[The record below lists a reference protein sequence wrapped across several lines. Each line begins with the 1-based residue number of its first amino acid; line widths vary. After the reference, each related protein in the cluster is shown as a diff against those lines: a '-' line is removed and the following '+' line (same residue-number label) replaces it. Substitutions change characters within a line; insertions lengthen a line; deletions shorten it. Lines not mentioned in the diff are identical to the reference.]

1 MLETS
6 KKILIVEDNMPTLNL
21 IGSILTPAGYDVHL
35 ADSIDKALYILTQ
48 NKMKLAI
55 VDHYLGDKTAF
66 DFVIAMEGERPP
78 FPMILI
84 TAHET
89 KDLLVK
95 GRTYGYGQIL
105 KKPVEP
111 ERLIKLV
118 SSALRPPRD

>member
-6 KKILIVEDNMPTLNL
+6 KKILVVEDNGPTLSL

-35 ADSIDKALYILTQ
+35 ADNIEKALYIMKQ
-48 NKMKLAI
+48 GGVKLAI

-66 DFVIAMEGERPP
+66 DFVISMEVDRPT

-105 KKPVEP
+105 KKPFEA
-111 ERLIKLV
+111 ERLLKLV
-118 SSALRPPRD
+118 ASAMRPPRA